1 MDVDRL
7 RRVTRDD
14 LERLPDPAADTTFG
28 TVEDAL
34 RELATTRIPSEDV
47 IELLLST
54 ATTAEIATD
63 GDRVPDRIRRA
74 VEALRAEVE
83 PVGEL
88 LARSRRQ
95 ANLSHDQVGRE
106 SGVDAQLLRQVEED
120 RSVARLLN
128 VPARNVAALT
138 RRLRIAPQVF
148 AASLARSIP
157 PPSSFVYGY
166 RPRQERDT
174 PVQHDAD
181 EGSRLV
187 SWLNE
192 YLRA

>member
-1 MDVDRL
+1 MDMDRL
-7 RRVTRDD
+7 LRETRDD
-14 LERLPDPAADTTFG
+14 LERLPDPAANANFG

-34 RELATTRIPSEDV
+34 RELAATRLLSEDV
-47 IELLLST
+47 LDLLQST
-54 ATTAEIATD
+54 ATRGQGAESA
-63 GDRVPDRIRRA
+63 DRLAERVRRA
-74 VEALRAEVE
+74 VEALRSEVE
-83 PVGEL
+83 PVGQL

-95 ANLSHDQVGRE
+95 ANLSHDQVGRD
-106 SGVDAQLLRQVEED
+106 SGVDAQLLRQVEEE

-138 RRLRIAPQVF
+138 RRLGITPQLF

-166 RPRQERDT
+166 RPRQERDA
-174 PVQHDAD
+174 PAQHEAD

-187 SWLNE
+187 SWLDE

>member
-1 MDVDRL
+1 VEMDRL
-7 RRVTRDD
+7 RRETRDD
-14 LERLPDPAADTTFG
+14 LERLPDPPADAILG
-28 TVEDAL
+28 TVEEAL
-34 RELATTRIPSEDV
+34 RELAATRLPSEDV
-47 IELLLST
+47 IELLVST
-54 ATTAEIATD
+54 VAPTEIAE
-63 GDRVPDRIRRA
+63 GADRVPGRIRRA

-95 ANLSHDQVGRE
+95 ANLSHEQIGGE
-106 SGVDAQLLRQVEED
+106 SGVDAQLLRQIEED
-120 RSVARLLN
+120 RGVVRLLH

-138 RRLRIAPQVF
+138 RRLGIAPQLF

-166 RPRQERDT
+166 RPRQERDA
-174 PVQHDAD
+174 PAQHEPD

-187 SWLNE
+187 SWLEE
-192 YLRA
+192 YLHA